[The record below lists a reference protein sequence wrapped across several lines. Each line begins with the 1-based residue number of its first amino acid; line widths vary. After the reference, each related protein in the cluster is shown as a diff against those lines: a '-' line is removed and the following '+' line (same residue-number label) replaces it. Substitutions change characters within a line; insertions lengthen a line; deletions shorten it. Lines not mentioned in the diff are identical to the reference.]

1 MDSNKLRL
9 TILASMADL
18 VTDLLV
24 EDRLDDQDLPRGAI
38 EDAVDSG
45 VVDVGEMLEVF
56 ADELG
61 TQLGMLIYIDV
72 LCGSKHRYY
81 STHCRHGDHNAC
93 SATSV
98 AGVDAEEPR
107 ILHAIERK
115 PAQCKH
121 CGAPCCCEECKA
133 NGKH

>member
-1 MDSNKLRL
+1 MDDAKLRL
-9 TILASMADL
+9 TILATMADL
-18 VTDLLV
+18 VTDLLRENRV
-24 EDRLDDQDLPRGAI
+24 DDEDLPVDAI

-61 TQLGMLIYIDV
+61 TQLGVLIYIDV

-81 STHCRHGDHNAC
+81 STHCRHGDHEAC
-93 SATSV
+93 CSTV
-98 AGVDAEEPR
+98 LRDDAGNVVNR
-107 ILHAIERK
+107 R
-115 PAQCKH
+115 PASCKG
-121 CGAPCCCEECKA
+121 CGAPCSCEECRA